1 MRSSVWA
8 VVTAVALIA
17 GVAIGLS
24 SGSTGSMTTQTT
36 TFTTTQTVT
45 VTTLRMGA
53 VLVTNNGTGK
63 ASSQPFT
70 ATTTSVKVSLNTTAI
85 TSLNYT
91 GLYWAIYPVGGS
103 IATCYGSINQQQGS
117 FTDYCYGLTAGTNYY
132 VQVNAASLEWQV
144 AVRAVQ

>member
-1 MRSSVWA
+1 VVA
-8 VVTAVALIA
+8 VIALVA

-24 SGSTGSMTTQTT
+24 SSPVRTVTQTAT
-36 TFTTTQTVT
+36 VTATQTIT
-45 VTTLRMGA
+45 VTRLSMGA

-70 ATTTSVKVSLNTTAI
+70 ATTANVVVSLNTTAT

-103 IATCYGSINQQQGS
+103 VATCYGSINQQQGS
-117 FTDYCYGLTAGTNYY
+117 FTDYCYGLTAGADYY
-132 VQVNAASLEWQV
+132 IQVNAAGVDWWV
-144 AVRAVQ
+144 AVLEVQ